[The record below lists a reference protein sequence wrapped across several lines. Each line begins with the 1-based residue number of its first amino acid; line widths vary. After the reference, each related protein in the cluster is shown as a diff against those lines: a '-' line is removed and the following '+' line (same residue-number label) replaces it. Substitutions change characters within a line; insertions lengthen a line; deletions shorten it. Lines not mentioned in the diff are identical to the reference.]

1 MMSFARRYF
10 RYHSS
15 STLAPLMVGHDPYGT
30 IKNSYLVI
38 LKSNVS
44 SSVLVMTAAHESDPL
59 QLDGDVK
66 SVIQHLF
73 GIGYSRRFTDGI
85 VDKIREGG
93 CLR

>member
-1 MMSFARRYF
+1 M
-10 RYHSS
+10 
-15 STLAPLMVGHDPYGT
+15 APSRTHISLY
-30 IKNSYLVI
+30 
-38 LKSNVS
+38 SNPTYPPQF
-44 SSVLVMTAAHESDPL
+44 LTAAHESDPL

-73 GIGYSRRFTDGI
+73 GIGYSGMFTDGI